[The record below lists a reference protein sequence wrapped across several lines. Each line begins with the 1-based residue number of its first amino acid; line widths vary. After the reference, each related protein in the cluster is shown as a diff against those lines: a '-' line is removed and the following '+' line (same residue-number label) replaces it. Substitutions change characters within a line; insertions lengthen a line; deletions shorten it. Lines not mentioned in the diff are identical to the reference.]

1 MNVLIL
7 NHPDRNC
14 GIHQY
19 GVDIYSA
26 LRRSKFTFSYAEV
39 SGKQGVLNSIELSD
53 PDIVIFN
60 YYPITMP
67 YVDECFM
74 AHIRTTWHDIVTMG
88 IMHEVT
94 NGAANDATN
103 ALFDYWL
110 CPDPTLVT
118 NNPICLKTKRLIPN
132 YYNFEPMPKIPTI
145 GSFGF
150 GFGDKGFENVVIQ
163 TQREFDEAIINLH
176 MPAHYKIG
184 TFFLSRNNAFRTAK
198 RCMNLV
204 SKPGVKLNITH
215 EFLTKTGLLHFLAH
229 NTVNCFFYDTRKD
242 KGISSVIDSALAVDR
257 PIALT
262 KCGMFRHITDKRVYI
277 EDNSLADIIKRGYKV
292 MQPFQ
297 KEWSEREFIKDYER
311 ILEGVITNDTSN
323 KRRV

>member
-1 MNVLIL
+1 MKILIL
-7 NHPDRNC
+7 NHGDKNC

-19 GVDIYSA
+19 GVDIYNA
-26 LRRSKFTFSYAEV
+26 LKLSKFEFRYAEV
-39 SGKQGVLNSIELSD
+39 SSKEEIIYDINYFKPS
-53 PDIVIFN
+53 IVIFN

-67 YVDECFM
+67 YVNERFM
-74 AHIRTTWHDIVTMG
+74 THTRTIFKDIITMG

-110 CPDPTLVT
+110 CPDPTLDT
-118 NNPICLKTKRLIPN
+118 DNPICLKTKRLIPN
-132 YYNFEPMPKIPTI
+132 YYNFDYPPRIPTI

-163 TQREFDEAIINLH
+163 TQREFDKAVINLH

-184 TFFLSRNNAFRTAK
+184 SFFLSRNNAFRTAK
-198 RCMNLV
+198 RCRNLV

-215 EFLTKTGLLHFLAH
+215 EFLSKTSLLHFLSA
-229 NTVNCFFYDTRKD
+229 NSVNCFFYDTKKD
-242 KGISSVIDSALAVDR
+242 KGISSVIDSALAVSR

-277 EDNSLADIIKRGYKV
+277 EDNSLADIIKRGHKILK
-292 MQPFQ
+292 PFVN
-297 KEWSEREFIKDYER
+297 EWSENAFIGDYEKIIER
-311 ILEGVITNDTSN
+311 VLSSDTSS
-323 KRRV
+323 RRQ